1 MPEPLP
7 TQLLALWA
15 VFAGAGGAWLA
26 RRYAI
31 ARSMLD
37 QPGARRSHSLP
48 TPRGGGVGIVAA
60 MVGAGLLL
68 VAGGRIDATP
78 GLAFVASLLMV
89 AGVGWWDDHRDLSAA
104 FRLLVHLAAGAV
116 AALGV
121 LGVPAGMAEVLALAL
136 ATLWLAGM
144 LNAWNFMDGI
154 NGIASGQAVVVGL
167 ALWLVPGMLSAGWAL
182 LAMVLAVACAAFLPF
197 NLPRARIFLGDVG
210 SGAIGFSIGVLLLTA
225 AAASPPASWPL
236 VLLLCVVFL
245 VDAGATLAGRV
256 VAGRRWWRPH
266 REHAYQWAVRRGCS
280 HFQVAS
286 AYALLGLLAAIMG
299 GWLWPGE
306 GPVGWWAL
314 AGWAV
319 GLLVLRWWLKNK
331 WLDSARGRRG

>member
-1 MPEPLP
+1 
-7 TQLLALWA
+7 
-15 VFAGAGGAWLA
+15 
-26 RRYAI
+26 
-31 ARSMLD
+31 
-37 QPGARRSHSLP
+37 
-48 TPRGGGVGIVAA
+48 

-89 AGVGWWDDHRDLSAA
+89 AGVGWWDDHRDLSAV

-225 AAASPPASWPL
+225 AAASPRRPGRWCCCCALSFWLMPARRWPGAWSPGGGGGGPTGNTPTSGR
-236 VLLLCVVFL
+236 FA
-245 VDAGATLAGRV
+245 AGAATSMWPPRTPC
-256 VAGRRWWRPH
+256 W
-266 REHAYQWAVRRGCS
+266 GC
-280 HFQVAS
+280 
-286 AYALLGLLAAIMG
+286 
-299 GWLWPGE
+299 WLP
-306 GPVGWWAL
+306 
-314 AGWAV
+314 
-319 GLLVLRWWLKNK
+319 
-331 WLDSARGRRG
+331 

>member
-7 TQLLALWA
+7 TPLLALWA

-31 ARSMLD
+31 SRSMLD
-37 QPGARRSHSLP
+37 QPGARRSHSSP
-48 TPRGGGVGIVAA
+48 TPRGGGVGIVVA

-116 AALGV
+116 AAIGV
-121 LGVPAGMAEVLALAL
+121 LGAPTGTVEVLVVALA
-136 ATLWLAGM
+136 ALWLAGM

-167 ALWLVPGMLSAGWAL
+167 ALWLVPGMLAAGWAS

-197 NLPRARIFLGDVG
+197 NLPRARLFLGDVG
-210 SGAIGFSIGVLLLTA
+210 SGAIGFSIGVLLLAA

-236 VLLLCVVFL
+236 VVLLSVVFL
-245 VDAGATLAGRV
+245 VDAGATLVGRV

-266 REHAYQWAVRRGCS
+266 REHAYQWAVRRGRS

-286 AYALLGLLAAIMG
+286 AYTLLGLLTAIMG
-299 GWLWPGE
+299 GLLWPGE
-306 GPVGWWAL
+306 GLMGWWAL
-314 AGWAV
+314 AGWVAV
-319 GLLVLRWWLKNK
+319 LVVVRSHLKKK
-331 WLDSARGRRG
+331 WLNGARGRRG